1 MPSPLPRRL
10 DSWKAIA
17 DYLGRSVRTA
27 VRWADERGLPV
38 HHVPGGKRHAVFSFT
53 NEIDDWLMS
62 TKNFPEADRPAEKS
76 PPSEERSAGFDN
88 GSHTR
93 PNTSLEPAV
102 AESSPVN
109 PELEMAFESLSEI
122 VKDNP
127 GSHRKAWILG
137 GGFIALFAVATVFF
151 FAMHSSHA
159 GSSANARAVRIAIL
173 PVNNLTG
180 DVSREVFT
188 DGLTE
193 ELITHLGRLN
203 PREME
208 VIARTSSMAYK
219 KSDKSLAQIAREL
232 NVDYVLES
240 SMRGSPS
247 ELKFSTQ
254 LIRMRDQSSRW
265 SQEYDRS
272 PSDLMKLEYDLGR
285 DLAKQIGLHGSPLTD
300 AKLDRSLEIRPE
312 SHLDYLQGRYYWN
325 QRSREGLDRAFDFF
339 YKAIDED
346 TKNARAYSGLADTYN
361 MSVFYGYSSSA
372 AGIVKAQEAAQH
384 ALQLDPSL
392 AEAHASMAYVNF
404 MWAWEWTA
412 AEHEFRR
419 ALELDANYVPAHH
432 WYALYLASMGR
443 HAEADREIRT
453 ALSLDPYSS
462 AVQTAAGYVHFFG
475 RDYDT
480 AILECQLVLKRDP
493 AFGVAHSVL
502 GLAYEGKGQYAQ
514 AIAEF
519 RTVDQA
525 SGGHVPYYKGPLGHA
540 YAMSG
545 DLKSA
550 RKMLAELDQMAVEG
564 SYASQTSKAIILVA
578 LGEKENALDA
588 LERARGQNDASLI
601 WLTVDSRFDPIRSE
615 PRFQKILQAQ
625 ERFP

>member
-1 MPSPLPRRL
+1 MPSPLPHRL

-62 TKNFPEADRPAEKS
+62 TKNLPEVEGPGEKS
-76 PPSEERSAGFDN
+76 SIGAEGGDNRALTKSA
-88 GSHTR
+88 
-93 PNTSLEPAV
+93 TSFESTADG
-102 AESSPVN
+102 SSPDN
-109 PELEMAFESLSEI
+109 PELEVAFESLSEI
-122 VKDNP
+122 VKDGPWNN
-127 GSHRKAWILG
+127 RNAWILG
-137 GGFIALFAVATVFF
+137 GGFVALCAIVTVFF
-151 FAMHSSHA
+151 FAMRSSHA
-159 GSSANARAVRIAIL
+159 GSSANARAVRIAVL

-180 DVSREVFT
+180 DLSREVFM

-208 VIARTSSMAYK
+208 VIARTSSMSYK
-219 KSDKSLAQIAREL
+219 KSDKTLPQIAREL

-240 SMRGSPS
+240 SVRGNPN

-272 PSDLMKLEYDLGR
+272 PSDLMQLEYDLSR
-285 DLAKQIGLHGSPLTD
+285 DLAKEMGLHGSPLAA

-392 AEAHASMAYVNF
+392 AEAHTSMAYVNF
-404 MWAWEWTA
+404 MWTWEWTS

-443 HAEADREIRT
+443 HPEADREIRT
-453 ALSLDPYSS
+453 ALNLDPYSS
-462 AVQTAAGYVHFFG
+462 AVQSAAGYVHFFG

-493 AFGVAHSVL
+493 TFGVAHSVL

-514 AIAEF
+514 AISEF
-519 RTVDQA
+519 RTVDA
-525 SGGHVPYYKGPLGHA
+525 ATGGHVPYYKGPLGHA

-564 SYASQTSKAIILVA
+564 SYASQTSKAVIFVA
-578 LGEKENALDA
+578 LGDRENALDA

-625 ERFP
+625 GRFP